1 MSDPTNAQLA
11 AVRVYMRGAAA
22 AEIDALPQFEKYVQQ
37 LEDKFKA
44 LKDLG
49 DTKDAI
55 VFLLAIQYLSMWV
68 GDKVCSLE
76 E

>member
-1 MSDPTNAQLA
+1 MSDTSDVQLA
-11 AVRVYMRGAAA
+11 AARVYMRGAA
-22 AEIDALPQFEKYVQQ
+22 AEIDALPQFEKHVQQ
-37 LEDKFKA
+37 LEDKFKT

-55 VFLLAIQYLSMWV
+55 AFLLAIQYLSMGV

>member
-1 MSDPTNAQLA
+1 MIDPTNAQLA
-11 AVRVYMRGAAA
+11 AARVYMRGAAV
-22 AEIDALPQFEKYVQQ
+22 EIDALPQFEKYVQQ

-49 DTKDAI
+49 DKKDAI
-55 VFLLAIQYLSMWV
+55 AFLLAIQYLSMGV

>member
-1 MSDPTNAQLA
+1 MSDPTNAQLTA
-11 AVRVYMRGAAA
+11 ARVYMRGAA

-49 DTKDAI
+49 DKKDAI
-55 VFLLAIQYLSMWV
+55 AFLLAIQYLSMGV

>member
-1 MSDPTNAQLA
+1 MSDSTNAQLA
-11 AVRVYMRGAAA
+11 AARVYMRGAA

-37 LEDKFKA
+37 LEDKFKT

-55 VFLLAIQYLSMWV
+55 AFLLAIQYLSMGV

>member
-11 AVRVYMRGAAA
+11 AARVYMRGAA

-37 LEDKFKA
+37 LEDEFKA

-49 DTKDAI
+49 DKKDAI
-55 VFLLAIQYLSMWV
+55 AFLLAIQYLSMGV

>member
-1 MSDPTNAQLA
+1 MSDSTNAQLA
-11 AVRVYMRGAAA
+11 AARVYMRGVA
-22 AEIDALPQFEKYVQQ
+22 AEIDALPQFEKHVQQ
-37 LEDKFKA
+37 LEDKFKI

-49 DTKDAI
+49 DTKEAI
-55 VFLLAIQYLSMWV
+55 AFLLAIQYLSMGV

>member
-11 AVRVYMRGAAA
+11 AARVYMRGAAA
-22 AEIDALPQFEKYVQQ
+22 EIEALPQFEEHVQQ

-49 DTKDAI
+49 DKKDAI
-55 VFLLAIQYLSMWV
+55 AFLLAIQYLSMGV

>member
-1 MSDPTNAQLA
+1 MNDPTNAQLA
-11 AVRVYMRGAAA
+11 AARVYMRGAA

-37 LEDKFKA
+37 LEDKFKT

-55 VFLLAIQYLSMWV
+55 AFLLAIQYLSMGV

>member
-1 MSDPTNAQLA
+1 MSDPSNAQLA
-11 AVRVYMRGAAA
+11 AARVYMRGAAA
-22 AEIDALPQFEKYVQQ
+22 EIEALPQFEKHVQH

-49 DTKDAI
+49 DTKEAI
-55 VFLLAIQYLSMWV
+55 AFLFALQYFVMGSDEKL
-68 GDKVCSLE
+68 CSLE

>member
-11 AVRVYMRGAAA
+11 AARVYMRGAA

-49 DTKDAI
+49 DTKEAI
-55 VFLLAIQYLSMWV
+55 AFLLAIQYLSM
-68 GDKVCSLE
+68 GIGEKVCSLE
-76 E
+76 K

>member
-11 AVRVYMRGAAA
+11 AARVYMRGAA

-37 LEDKFKA
+37 LEDKFKT

-49 DTKDAI
+49 DAKDAI
-55 VFLLAIQYLSMWV
+55 AFLLAIQYLSMGV

>member
-1 MSDPTNAQLA
+1 MSNPSNAQLA
-11 AVRVYMRGAAA
+11 AARVYMRGAAA
-22 AEIDALPQFEKYVQQ
+22 EIEALPQFEEHVQQ

-49 DTKDAI
+49 DTKGAI
-55 VFLLAIQYLSMWV
+55 AFLFALQYFVMGSDEKL
-68 GDKVCSLE
+68 CSLE

>member
-11 AVRVYMRGAAA
+11 AARVYMRGAA

-49 DTKDAI
+49 DNKDAI
-55 VFLLAIQYLSMWV
+55 AFLLAIQYLSMGV

>member
-1 MSDPTNAQLA
+1 MSDPSNAQLSA
-11 AVRVYMRGAAA
+11 ARVYMRGAAA
-22 AEIDALPQFEKYVQQ
+22 EIEALPQFEEHVQQ

-49 DTKDAI
+49 DTKGAI
-55 VFLLAIQYLSMWV
+55 AFLFALEYFVMGSDEKL
-68 GDKVCSLE
+68 CSLE

>member
-11 AVRVYMRGAAA
+11 AARVYMRGAAV
-22 AEIDALPQFEKYVQQ
+22 EIDALPQFEKYVQQ

-49 DTKDAI
+49 DNKDAI
-55 VFLLAIQYLSMWV
+55 AFLFALQYFVMGSDEKL
-68 GDKVCSLE
+68 CSLE

>member
-11 AVRVYMRGAAA
+11 AARVYMRGAAA
-22 AEIDALPQFEKYVQQ
+22 EIHALPQFEKYVQQ
-37 LEDKFKA
+37 LEDKFKT

-49 DTKDAI
+49 DKKDAI
-55 VFLLAIQYLSMWV
+55 AFLLAIQYLSMGV

>member
-11 AVRVYMRGAAA
+11 AARVYMRGAAA
-22 AEIDALPQFEKYVQQ
+22 EIDAFPQFEKYVQQ
-37 LEDKFKA
+37 LEDKFKT

-55 VFLLAIQYLSMWV
+55 AFLLAIQYLSMGV

>member
-1 MSDPTNAQLA
+1 MSDSTNAQLA
-11 AVRVYMRGAAA
+11 AARVYMRGAA
-22 AEIDALPQFEKYVQQ
+22 AEIDALPQFEKHVQQ
-37 LEDKFKA
+37 LEHKFKA

-49 DTKDAI
+49 DKKDAI
-55 VFLLAIQYLSMWV
+55 AFLLAIQYLSMGV

>member
-1 MSDPTNAQLA
+1 VSDSTNAQLA
-11 AVRVYMRGAAA
+11 AARVYMRGAA
-22 AEIDALPQFEKYVQQ
+22 AEIDALPQFEKHVQQ
-37 LEDKFKA
+37 LEDKFKT

-55 VFLLAIQYLSMWV
+55 AFLLAIQYLSMGV

>member
-1 MSDPTNAQLA
+1 MSDPSNAQLA
-11 AVRVYMRGAAA
+11 AARVYMRGAAA
-22 AEIDALPQFEKYVQQ
+22 EIEALPQFEKHVQQ

-49 DTKDAI
+49 DKKDAI
-55 VFLLAIQYLSMWV
+55 AFLLAIQYLSMGV

>member
-11 AVRVYMRGAAA
+11 AARVYMRGAAA
-22 AEIDALPQFEKYVQQ
+22 EIEALPQFEKHVQQ
-37 LEDKFKA
+37 LEHKFKA

-49 DTKDAI
+49 DKKDAI
-55 VFLLAIQYLSMWV
+55 AFLFALQYFVMGSDEKL
-68 GDKVCSLE
+68 CSLE

>member
-11 AVRVYMRGAAA
+11 AARVYMRGAA

-37 LEDKFKA
+37 LEDKFKT

-55 VFLLAIQYLSMWV
+55 VFLLAIQYLSMGV

>member
-11 AVRVYMRGAAA
+11 AARVYMRGAS

-49 DTKDAI
+49 DKRDAI
-55 VFLLAIQYLSMWV
+55 AFLLAIQYLSMGV

>member
-11 AVRVYMRGAAA
+11 AARVYMRGAA
-22 AEIDALPQFEKYVQQ
+22 AEIDALPQFEKYVLQ

-49 DTKDAI
+49 DKKDAI
-55 VFLLAIQYLSMWV
+55 AFLLAIQYLSMGV

>member
-11 AVRVYMRGAAA
+11 AARVYMRGAA

-49 DTKDAI
+49 DKRDAI
-55 VFLLAIQYLSMWV
+55 AFLLAIQYLSMGV

>member
-1 MSDPTNAQLA
+1 MRDPTNAQLTA
-11 AVRVYMRGAAA
+11 ARVYMRGAA

-37 LEDKFKA
+37 LEDKFKT

-55 VFLLAIQYLSMWV
+55 AFLLAIQYLSMGV

>member
-11 AVRVYMRGAAA
+11 AARVYMRGAA

-49 DTKDAI
+49 DKKDAI
-55 VFLLAIQYLSMWV
+55 AFLLAIQYLSMGV

>member
-1 MSDPTNAQLA
+1 MSDPSDAQLA
-11 AVRVYMRGAAA
+11 AARVYMRGAA

-37 LEDKFKA
+37 FEDKFKA

-49 DTKDAI
+49 DKKDAI
-55 VFLLAIQYLSMWV
+55 AFLLAIQYLSMGV

>member
-11 AVRVYMRGAAA
+11 AARVYMRGAA

-37 LEDKFKA
+37 LEDKFKT

-49 DTKDAI
+49 DKKDAI
-55 VFLLAIQYLSMWV
+55 AFLLAIQYLSMGV

>member
-1 MSDPTNAQLA
+1 MSDTSDAQLSA
-11 AVRVYMRGAAA
+11 ARVYMRGAA
-22 AEIDALPQFEKYVQQ
+22 AEIDALPQFEKHLQQ
-37 LEDKFKA
+37 LEDKFKI

-55 VFLLAIQYLSMWV
+55 AFLFALQYFILGS
-68 GDKVCSLE
+68 DEKLCSLE

>member
-11 AVRVYMRGAAA
+11 ASRVYMRGAAA
-22 AEIDALPQFEKYVQQ
+22 EIEALPQFEKHVQQ
-37 LEDKFKA
+37 LEHKFKA

-49 DTKDAI
+49 DKKDAI
-55 VFLLAIQYLSMWV
+55 AFLLALQYFVMGSDEKL
-68 GDKVCSLE
+68 CSLE